1 MDTIE
6 RPYACLCLWET
17 IHKLSVTPDQ
27 RRPVHWTRKLSN
39 TARIV
44 VPHDSLRSEFLHSRQ
59 LINCTGEKKT
69 KDWFFFSTYFCW
81 IGVFPNI
88 FGFVN
93 LLYILFH
100 NNVHKYYLFNL
111 NSKFACM
118 FSSLLLFILLYFMI
132 I

>member
-59 LINCTGEKKT
+59 LINCTGEKKN
-69 KDWFFFSTYFCW
+69 KRLIFFPLIFAELEFFRIFLVLLICFIFYFTIMFISITSLILTPSLHAC
-81 IGVFPNI
+81 FPH
-88 FGFVN
+88 
-93 LLYILFH
+93 YY
-100 NNVHKYYLFNL
+100 YYLF
-111 NSKFACM
+111 FC
-118 FSSLLLFILLYFMI
+118 ILW
-132 I
+132 